1 MKRKDHQISEPRGP
15 SDWRLLLPLVVIP
28 VLLQTFGSF
37 EGLRLETAAPGT
49 EIWRLAT
56 GQLVHVSWTHLL
68 LNILGL
74 SLVWLLV
81 GDAFGGLGWILV
93 TLVCLAAVNVG
104 LIIYS
109 PDVAWYAG
117 LSGLLHGLIVAGA
130 LANWN
135 RSRYVSVALLVF
147 VVSKLIFE
155 HYKIGLVAAE
165 QLIGASVISDA
176 HVYGAVGGVLAGIAA
191 LVGGSWVSP
200 IRD

>member
-1 MKRKDHQISEPRGP
+1 
-15 SDWRLLLPLVVIP
+15 VVIP